1 MAKRIIRVA
10 VEDLRPSTIY
20 HLFRRPRGAEWVPQW
35 MNPKEVDGEIELEVD
50 PDECHSTDDEDEI
63 EDAEVRRLYR
73 LRSLRKRTKENKDEH
88 GQSKSAK

>member
-1 MAKRIIRVA
+1 MLLTELCA

-50 PDECHSTDDEDEI
+50 PDECNSTDDEDEI

-73 LRSLRKRTKENKDEH
+73 LRSLRKRPKENKDQH
-88 GQSKSAK
+88 GQNKSAK